1 MPNVAQIFQ
10 NQCDQSY
17 QRDGAHQAH
26 LDLPLT
32 AGQNEEFGDGLT
44 RAVALLT
51 DNTVT
56 ALKTS
61 AGRLYEVVMES
72 PAASTVGSFLQIFDA
87 TVAGTTLG
95 TTGTVITLFCAGGKT
110 LSVRFYENAPAGNT
124 IFATAISYAVTTTAR
139 GSTASA
145 AADRPT
151 LKFMYA

>member
-1 MPNVAQIFQ
+1 MPNTAQIFQ
-10 NQCDQSY
+10 NKCDQAY
-17 QRDGAHQAH
+17 QRDGAHQSH
-26 LDLPLT
+26 LDLELT
-32 AGQNEEFGDGLT
+32 AGQDEEVAGGLT

-61 AGRLYEVVMES
+61 AGRLHEVVMES
-72 PAASTVGSFLQIFDA
+72 PSGATNGTFLQVFDA
-87 TVAGTTLG
+87 ATGSVTLG
-95 TTGTVITLFCAGGKT
+95 TTGTVITKFCPAAKT
-110 LSVRFYENAPAGNT
+110 VSSRVYENSPADND

-139 GSTASA
+139 GSTAPA